1 MFSENSFEVNAV
13 DEYIK
18 ESILVLDDYYKN
30 CNYIINPQAIN
41 KCVILQEKV
50 KALVELQYDDE
61 IIVEE
66 QFKNTLGWTYTITV
80 KGICFGF
87 IGESMDIFTD
97 IVFLCDSIDFY
108 EYAVK
113 LEPKGTQIVFAI
125 KDVYKPL

>member
-66 QFKNTLGWTYTITV
+66 QFKNTLGWTYTIAV

-97 IVFLCDSIDFY
+97 IVSLCDSIDFY

>member
-1 MFSENSFEVNAV
+1 MFSENRFEVNAV

-50 KALVELQYDDE
+50 KALVKLQYDEE
-61 IIVEE
+61 IKVEE
-66 QFKNTLGWTYTITV
+66 QFKNTLEWTYTIAV
-80 KGICFGF
+80 KGICFEF

-97 IVFLCDSIDFY
+97 IVSLCDSIEFY

-125 KDVYKPL
+125 NEVYKPL

>member
-41 KCVILQEKV
+41 KCVILKEKV

-66 QFKNTLGWTYTITV
+66 QFKNALGWTYAIAV

-87 IGESMDIFTD
+87 ISESMDIFMD
-97 IVFLCDSIDFY
+97 IVSLCDSIDFY

>member
-1 MFSENSFEVNAV
+1 MFSENNFEVNAV

-18 ESILVLDDYYKN
+18 ESIFVLDDYYKN
-30 CNYIINPQAIN
+30 CNYIINPQVIN
-41 KCVILQEKV
+41 RCVILQEKV

-66 QFKNTLGWTYTITV
+66 QFKNILGWTYTIAV

-97 IVFLCDSIDFY
+97 IVSLCDSIDFC

-125 KDVYKPL
+125 NEVYKPL